1 MKAKR
6 LATTDKKRGLYIRS
20 LIVLHDVSQQDIA
33 HELGVSTATVSQVIH
48 GSRKGIARNGP
59 KIAKIKQDIAERIGK
74 TVDEL
79 WPYKDRDGKGVQN

>member
-6 LATTDKKRGLYIRS
+6 LATTDKKRALYIRS

-33 HELGVSTATVSQVIH
+33 KELGVSTATVSQVIH
-48 GSRKGIARNGP
+48 GSRKGIARKGP
-59 KIAKIKQDIAERIGK
+59 KIARIKKAIAERVGK

-79 WPYKDRDGKGVQN
+79 WPYKDRDENRVQN